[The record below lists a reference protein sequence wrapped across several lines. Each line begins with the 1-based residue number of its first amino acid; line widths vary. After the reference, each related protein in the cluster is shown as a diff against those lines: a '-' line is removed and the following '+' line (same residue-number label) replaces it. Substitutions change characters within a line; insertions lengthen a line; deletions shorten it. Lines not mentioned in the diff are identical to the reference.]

1 MDRIYVM
8 QLVRSFQV
16 GEISR
21 RTFLRRTT
29 AALGSVAAA
38 NVLLAA
44 CSPVLDPSMMTPN
57 PVVDEEAT
65 ANQPAVGEMTTSDGV
80 VSGMV
85 AYPDPDGEE
94 LTGHLAYPE
103 GDGAHPGIIVIQE
116 WWGLN
121 DHIKDVAD
129 RFAAAGYVA
138 LAPDLYKGQV
148 ATEPD
153 EARKLVMELDMP
165 AAVREIGQAIAYLL
179 DQDYVSGDKVG
190 IMGFCMGGGLVL
202 QTALVNES
210 LAVAIPFYGSP
221 LSAEDAGKVTA
232 PVLGLYGG
240 ADQGIPADAV
250 KKMEEGLQAAGIPNQ
265 IIIYDGAPH
274 AFFND
279 TRDSYTPAAA
289 EDAWPRVLQWLNTY
303 LRS

>member
-21 RTFLRRTT
+21 RTFLRRST

-38 NVLLAA
+38 NLLLAA
-44 CSPVLDPSMMTPN
+44 CSPVLDPNAELPR

-65 ANQPAVGEMTTSDGV
+65 ANQPAVGEMSATDGV

-85 AYPDPDGEE
+85 AYPDADGEE

-103 GDGAHPGIIVIQE
+103 GDGSHPGVIVLQE

-121 DHIKDVAD
+121 EHIKDVTN
-129 RFAAAGYVA
+129 RLAAEGYVA

-153 EARKLVMELDMP
+153 EARKLVMELDMGE
-165 AAVREIGQAIAYLL
+165 AVNEIQSAISYLL
-179 DQDYVSGDKVG
+179 AQENVSSDKAG
-190 IMGFCMGGGLVL
+190 IVGFCMGGRLVL
-202 QTALVNES
+202 ATALQS
-210 LAVAIPFYGSP
+210 DDLGAAVAYYGSP
-221 LSAEDAGKVTA
+221 LAPEEAGNVKA
-232 PVLGLYGG
+232 PIMGHYGT
-240 ADQGIPADAV
+240 ADQGIPVEGVEAMRDA
-250 KKMEEGLQAAGIPNQ
+250 LTAAGIDND
-265 IIIYDGAPH
+265 IYIYEGAQH

-279 TRDSYTPAAA
+279 TRESSYDADAAA
-289 EDAWPRVLQWLNTY
+289 ASWERTLQWFESRL
-303 LRS
+303 

>member
-153 EARKLVMELDMP
+153 EARKLVMELDMAEAVNEIQ
-165 AAVREIGQAIAYLL
+165 AAMDYLL
-179 DQDYVSGDKVG
+179 AQENVAGDKAG
-190 IMGFCMGGGLVL
+190 IVGFCMGGRLVL
-202 QTALVNES
+202 MTGLASDDVGA
-210 LAVAIPFYGSP
+210 AVAYYGSP
-221 LSAEDAGKVTA
+221 LTPEEAANFKA
-232 PVLGLYGG
+232 PLMGHYGT
-240 ADQGIPADAV
+240 ADQGIPV
-250 KKMEEGLQAAGIPNQ
+250 EGVETMGQAMTDAGIENE
-265 IIIYDGAPH
+265 IYIYDGAQH

-279 TRDSYTPAAA
+279 TRASSYDADAAA
-289 EDAWPRVLQWLNTY
+289 ASWERTLGWFADRL
-303 LRS
+303 

>member
-1 MDRIYVM
+1 
-8 QLVRSFQV
+8 SFQV

-65 ANQPAVGEMTTSDGV
+65 ANQPALGEMSTSDGV

-121 DHIKDVAD
+121 DHIKDVAN

-153 EARKLVMELDMP
+153 EARKLVMELDMAEAVNEIQ
-165 AAVREIGQAIAYLL
+165 AAIDYLL
-179 DQDYVSGDKVG
+179 AQENVAGDKAG
-190 IMGFCMGGGLVL
+190 IVGFCMGGRLVL
-202 QTALVNES
+202 MTGLASDDVGA
-210 LAVAIPFYGSP
+210 AVAYYGS
-221 LSAEDAGKVTA
+221 
-232 PVLGLYGG
+232 
-240 ADQGIPADAV
+240 
-250 KKMEEGLQAAGIPNQ
+250 
-265 IIIYDGAPH
+265 
-274 AFFND
+274 
-279 TRDSYTPAAA
+279 
-289 EDAWPRVLQWLNTY
+289 
-303 LRS
+303 